1 MFEAIFDAL
10 IAPAKILNE
19 FLSSLDFKFL
29 SEIEKAFG
37 CPIVLV

>member
-1 MFEAIFDAL
+1 MFEAFFDGL
-10 IAPAKILNE
+10 FAPAKILNE
-19 FLSSLDFKFL
+19 FLSSLAFKFF